1 MEARQP
7 QTEAPI
13 RGSVSTYRCLLNIY
27 PQAFRR
33 EYAELMAQVFRDQC
47 RDAYSRSGNAGLIE
61 SWVEVIPDLVGT
73 ALAEQVRD
81 RSVWNML
88 SSKFLSASEVWA
100 LFGGIAW
107 MIFSIYPWSFWTFVG
122 APILVIVMLVSLKQQ
137 LGKNSLA
144 QVGLVLATLGAI
156 VFGPFMTQMIG
167 SQSDWAMP
175 YVTVGWGFFCL
186 GIALIGVAFL
196 RTRPLPVWNGL
207 PLISAA
213 LMAAQWA
220 VVAYP
225 AFFNPRALY
234 ENFWFWPFMG
244 FGVLGGL
251 GWAAL
256 SVASI
261 INAQPERGAVA
272 PQ

>member
-1 MEARQP
+1 
-7 QTEAPI
+7 
-13 RGSVSTYRCLLNIY
+13 
-27 PQAFRR
+27 
-33 EYAELMAQVFRDQC
+33 
-47 RDAYSRSGNAGLIE
+47 
-61 SWVEVIPDLVGT
+61 
-73 ALAEQVRD
+73 
-81 RSVWNML
+81 ML

-107 MIFSIYPWSFWTFVG
+107 MIFSIYPWSFWTLLG
-122 APILVIVMLVSLKQQ
+122 APSLVIVMLISLKQQ

-196 RTRPLPVWNGL
+196 RTRPLPFWNGL
-207 PLISAA
+207 PLISAV

-225 AFFNPRALY
+225 AFFNPRAFNQAY
-234 ENFWFWPFMG
+234 WFFFAV

-261 INAQPERGAVA
+261 INDQPEREAVA